1 MNRGRNKRV
10 LVVDDDEGMRTL
22 LDETLTSA
30 GYECTAV
37 QDGLRAL
44 SHLASN
50 EAVDLVFSDI
60 GMPGISG
67 IDLLQTV
74 KAVTPTTPVI
84 LVSGLYRQE
93 LGLSALLSGA
103 ADYLFKPVRPKAILE
118 MVQRHLGPQ
127 VGRDE
132 IIFQERI
139 ARLLSTTGGGPL
151 DTAQVLEVFET
162 LGLKRYETLQH
173 SRRVADYSRLV
184 GRRLGLNGADLED
197 LRLGSL
203 LHDVGKIAIPHN
215 ILMKDGPLNDEEWAV
230 MRLHPELGWEMLR
243 PFPELANAAQVVRSH
258 HERFEGGGYPQGLA
272 GTAIPKA
279 ARIFAVVDT
288 YDAMVSDRPYRKGRP
303 IDAARAEIG
312 SLAGV
317 QFDPDM
323 VRAFL
328 EIPELSLLEVRRRH
342 EDWRS

>member
-1 MNRGRNKRV
+1 
-10 LVVDDDEGMRTL
+10 
-22 LDETLTSA
+22 
-30 GYECTAV
+30 
-37 QDGLRAL
+37 
-44 SHLASN
+44 
-50 EAVDLVFSDI
+50 
-60 GMPGISG
+60 
-67 IDLLQTV
+67 
-74 KAVTPTTPVI
+74 
-84 LVSGLYRQE
+84 
-93 LGLSALLSGA
+93 
-103 ADYLFKPVRPKAILE
+103 
-118 MVQRHLGPQ
+118 
-127 VGRDE
+127 
-132 IIFQERI
+132 
-139 ARLLSTTGGGPL
+139 
-151 DTAQVLEVFET
+151 
-162 LGLKRYETLQH
+162 
-173 SRRVADYSRLV
+173 
-184 GRRLGLNGADLED
+184 
-197 LRLGSL
+197 
-203 LHDVGKIAIPHN
+203 
-215 ILMKDGPLNDEEWAV
+215 
-230 MRLHPELGWEMLR
+230 MLR